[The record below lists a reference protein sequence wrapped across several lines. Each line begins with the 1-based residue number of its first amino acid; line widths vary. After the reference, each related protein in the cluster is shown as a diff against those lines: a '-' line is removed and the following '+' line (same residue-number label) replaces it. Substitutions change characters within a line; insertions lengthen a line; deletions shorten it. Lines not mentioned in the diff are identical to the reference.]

1 MKEEILKKRQEI
13 FKIKLENFINKY
25 GRRPK
30 SGEGFSEG
38 DLKKMCDWRRSPEKI
53 LVEELKELVCSNKY
67 SFAYSKTDRLVEK
80 KIREVLLFIDTMG
93 RLPEED
99 SENEY
104 EKHLR
109 RECLSWKEVREEPRI
124 KECIKSQFITR
135 LLTDEDAAEVAFNWV
150 KSRLVW
156 PSQQSKDIVEKRV
169 YQYLRRGR
177 TRENAFSRYPELVEL
192 EEKLRSKRIRKSK
205 DFDYVSFYRM
215 WCKNNGSWP
224 NWKLQQVRDY
234 SLALRIF
241 NWGFKRIPT
250 DYLTQEQKDEI
261 KEISISFGYKLG
273 KGSKTK
279 GSPMTA
285 IKNDKSSRRLYEEF
299 SKLYIGTRTKRDVY
313 KLLSKKFSLSIDT
326 IEKMINDESKN
337 NMTYNGGHFIA
348 KDKLTKLVIKKIGK
362 KNIKSIID
370 PFAGEQSVYQNKERL
385 GFSFSEKTEIITN
398 DLKFKGH
405 SYNLDA
411 RNFLDLM
418 IKRGQKFDLVD
429 IDSFDQPLYYIS
441 LDDLIVMTNKAFIL
455 TLGGMDRIKTQKSIQ
470 GLWGITFKKGQPVE
484 DLITNKIRE
493 VAALHGKRIK
503 PIEIHHYLGGT
514 YRMAYSIEEI

>member
-1 MKEEILKKRQEI
+1 MKKEILKKRQEI

-38 DLKKMCDWRRSPEKI
+38 ELKKMCDWRRSPEKI
-53 LVEELKELVCSNKY
+53 LVEELKELVCSDKY

-99 SENEY
+99 SKDKY
-104 EKHLR
+104 EKYLR
-109 RECLSWKEVREEPRI
+109 RECLSWKDVREESRI
-124 KECIKSQFITR
+124 KEYIKSQFITR

-150 KSRLVW
+150 KSKLVW
-156 PSQQSKDIVEKRV
+156 PSQSSKDIVEKRV
-169 YQYLRRGR
+169 YQYLKRGR
-177 TRENAFSRYPELVEL
+177 TRENAFSRYPELLEL
-192 EEKLRSKRIRKSK
+192 EEKLRTKRIRRTK
-205 DFDYVSFYRM
+205 DFDYVSFYRT

-224 NWKLQQVRDY
+224 NWKLNEAKDY
-234 SLALRIF
+234 NLALSIF
-241 NWGFKRIPT
+241 NRAFDRLKST
-250 DYLTQEQKDEI
+250 LTQEQKDEI
-261 KEISISFGYKLG
+261 KEISITFGYKIG
-273 KGSKTK
+273 DRSKSPLVVLSSAETK
-279 GSPMTA
+279 RS
-285 IKNDKSSRRLYEEF
+285 KRLYEEF
-299 SKLYIGTRTKRDVY
+299 SKLYVGTRTKEEVY
-313 KLLSKKFSLSIDT
+313 RMLSERYNISSET
-326 IEKMINDESKN
+326 IEKYVNDESKN

-348 KDKLTKLVIKKIGK
+348 KDKLTKLVIKRIGEE
-362 KNIKSIID
+362 NIKSIID
-370 PFAGEQSVYQNKERL
+370 PFAGEQSVYQNEERL

-411 RNFLDLM
+411 RDFLDLM
-418 IKRGQKFDLVD
+418 IERGQKFDLVD

-441 LDDLIVMTNKAFIL
+441 LNDLIKMTNKAFIL
-455 TLGGMDRIKTQKSIQ
+455 TLGGMDRTKTQKSIQ

-493 VAALHGKRIK
+493 VAALYGKRIK

>member
-38 DLKKMCDWRRSPEKI
+38 ELRKMCDWRRSPEKI
-53 LVEELKELVCSNKY
+53 LVEELKELVCSDKY

-80 KIREVLLFIDTMG
+80 KIREVLLFIDTRG

-99 SENEY
+99 SEDKY
-104 EKHLR
+104 EIYLR
-109 RECLSWKEVREEPRI
+109 RECLSWKDVREEPRI
-124 KECIKSQFITR
+124 KEYIKSQFITR
-135 LLTDEDAAEVAFNWV
+135 LLTDEDAAKVAFNWV
-150 KSRLVW
+150 KSKLVW
-156 PSQQSKDIVEKRV
+156 PSQQSKDIIEKRV
-169 YQYLRRGR
+169 YQYLKRGR

-224 NWKLQQVRDY
+224 NWKLNDAKDY
-234 SLALRIF
+234 NLAFSIF
-241 NWGFKRIPT
+241 NRAFDRLNST
-250 DYLTQEQKDEI
+250 LTQEQKDEI
-261 KEISISFGYKLG
+261 KEISITFGYKIG
-273 KGSKTK
+273 GRSKSPLVVLSSDETK
-279 GSPMTA
+279 R
-285 IKNDKSSRRLYEEF
+285 SRRLYEEF
-299 SKLYIGTRTKRDVY
+299 SKLYIGTRTKEEVY
-313 KLLSKKFSLSIDT
+313 RMLSKRYNISSET
-326 IEKMINDESKN
+326 IEKYVNDESKN
-337 NMTYNGGHFIA
+337 DMTYNGGHFIA

-370 PFAGEQSVYQNKERL
+370 PFSGEQSVYQNEERL
-385 GFSFSEKTEIITN
+385 GFSFSDKTEIITN

-411 RNFLDLM
+411 RVFLDLM
-418 IKRGQKFDLVD
+418 IERGQKFDLVD

-441 LDDLIVMTNKAFIL
+441 LNDLIRMTNKAFIL

-493 VAALHGKRIK
+493 IAALYGKRIK
-503 PIEIHHYLGGT
+503 PIEIHHYPGGT